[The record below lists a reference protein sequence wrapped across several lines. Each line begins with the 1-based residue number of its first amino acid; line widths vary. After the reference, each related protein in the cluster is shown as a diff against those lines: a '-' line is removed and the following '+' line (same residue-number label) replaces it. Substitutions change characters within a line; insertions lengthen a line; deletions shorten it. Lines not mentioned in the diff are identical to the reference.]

1 MPQSSND
8 EEKKTLQ
15 KRQRKQE
22 DTIMRGSINPQQV
35 AKLPKKQQQ
44 SQRQK
49 ENSYL
54 LNLIRDY

>member
-1 MPQSSND
+1 
-8 EEKKTLQ
+8 
-15 KRQRKQE
+15 
-22 DTIMRGSINPQQV
+22 MRGSINPQQV